1 MFRFRRLS
9 LRQSV
14 VAVMAFSVLV
24 QRRTTLAAESEYRRT
39 LGFLSILNVLNI
51 LSVLWV
57 LGILEVRGLL
67 RVLRTLRILRILRI
81 LAVLMLCC
89 LRLNLLAQAAHV
101 GSCKNAV
108 LLLFSVLVAELIVN
122 GDHVLQQQNRH
133 HQQLIYQT
141 DQNGAKDHNQDAV
154 AAQPMAM
161 PKEVLRCGKEH
172 KEAQNNQ
179 VCREENVQRL
189 QDLLYDQILEIE
201 GIVQELSKR
210 IELFPAAFGDNKHIG
225 QNRGNHSQNSSD
237 DAEYTELFEH
247 I

>member
-24 QRRTTLAAESEYRRT
+24 QRRTTLAAESDYRRT

-108 LLLFSVLVAELIVN
+108 LLLFSFWLRSLLLMEITFFSSRIAIISSSYIRRIKM
-122 GDHVLQQQNRH
+122 GPR
-133 HQQLIYQT
+133 IIIR
-141 DQNGAKDHNQDAV
+141 
-154 AAQPMAM
+154 M
-161 PKEVLRCGKEH
+161 P
-172 KEAQNNQ
+172 
-179 VCREENVQRL
+179 
-189 QDLLYDQILEIE
+189 
-201 GIVQELSKR
+201 
-210 IELFPAAFGDNKHIG
+210 
-225 QNRGNHSQNSSD
+225 
-237 DAEYTELFEH
+237 
-247 I
+247 

>member
-24 QRRTTLAAESEYRRT
+24 QRRTTLAAESDYRRT

-67 RVLRTLRILRILRI
+67 RVLRTLSILRILGILGI

-141 DQNGAKDHNQDAV
+141 DQNGAKNHNQDAV
-154 AAQPMAM
+154 AAQPMAL

-189 QDLLYDQILEIE
+189 QDLLYDQVLEIE

-210 IELFPAAFGDNKHIG
+210 IELFPAAFGDNK
-225 QNRGNHSQNSSD
+225 
-237 DAEYTELFEH
+237 T
-247 I
+247 